1 MWFDGFMLIDLTA
14 TFGSG
19 KEPTAAWCDANIPYF
34 IGTKDIEINDNSV
47 GWYEFMLTYPSLS
60 ETLYN
65 RWKQT
70 SSPNDTSVINYIP
83 IEIAWPAHSAGIRRH
98 GGNCVYDC
106 DSGSTWYAP
115 IGQTA
120 AWTEGKYIPAA
131 DGSS

>member
-1 MWFDGFMLIDLTA
+1 MLIDLTA

-83 IEIAWPAHSAGIRRH
+83 IKIAWPAHSAGIRRH
-98 GGNCVYDC
+98 GGNCIYDC

-120 AWTEGKYIPAA
+120 AWTDGKYIPAA
-131 DGSS
+131 DGISQVET